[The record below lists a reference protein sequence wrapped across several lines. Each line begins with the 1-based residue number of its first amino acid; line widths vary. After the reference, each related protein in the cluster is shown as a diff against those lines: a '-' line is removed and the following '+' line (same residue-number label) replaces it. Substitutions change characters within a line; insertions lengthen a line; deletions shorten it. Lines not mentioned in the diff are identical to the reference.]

1 MENYK
6 TLLEDYKEILYS
18 RKYIMF
24 MDIKTKYYQD
34 IRSFQISPQIKC
46 HASKKFKVLMES
58 EELLVIFLQKLTAEN
73 RQNKVEVEGQNVM
86 AWSKSLVL

>member
-34 IRSFQISPQIKC
+34 IRSFQISPQNQMPC
-46 HASKKFKVLMES
+46 
-58 EELLVIFLQKLTAEN
+58 Q
-73 RQNKVEVEGQNVM
+73 
-86 AWSKSLVL
+86 